1 MLDYLARFVLCLMFT
16 WAPPN
21 FVITF
26 MAGRLFSD
34 LSHKSITLNDKADYH
49 TQTQGK
55 VQEDDI
61 ESNNRDDMFYASHV
75 AIVSN
80 K

>member
-1 MLDYLARFVLCLMFT
+1 MFT

-26 MAGRLFSD
+26 MTGRMFSD

-49 TQTQGK
+49 AQSQDKT
-55 VQEDDI
+55 QEDDI
-61 ESNNRDDMFYASHV
+61 ESNTRNDMFYASHV
-75 AIVSN
+75 AIVSS

>member
-1 MLDYLARFVLCLMFT
+1 MFT

-21 FVITF
+21 FVIAF
-26 MAGRLFSD
+26 MTGRLFSE

-49 TQTQGK
+49 TQPQDK
-55 VQEDDI
+55 MREDDI
-61 ESNNRDDMFYASHV
+61 ESNNRNDMFYASHV
-75 AIVSN
+75 AIVST